1 VSRQVLALASDEA
14 GQASDAQSPD
24 TDQILADHGTPL
36 HAAAQRMFLL
46 SDPGGK
52 AQIRTILCVSRAF
65 VRYCQTKPLADCLLT
80 WIVRSP
86 FSLA

>member
-1 VSRQVLALASDEA
+1 MSEQVLALASDEA

-52 AQIRTILCVSRAF
+52 AQIRTILCVPRHLVSCSRA
-65 VRYCQTKPLADCLLT
+65 KPL
-80 WIVRSP
+80 R
-86 FSLA
+86 